1 MGVFFYP
8 GVAASSPFCTACEDH
23 SPPPLASEGSEEAS
37 SEGIPINSQPG
48 TIMAIA
54 KNFRKYA
61 EALLYQLE
69 LPLNGFERTIQNL
82 RGAVLACYRRSILAG
97 TWDKAKFL
105 PKTPRRP
112 VRAWPARAVPG
123 AWFWHQGR
131 LDLDADLFEIF

>member
-8 GVAASSPFCTACEDH
+8 GGAASSPFCTACEDH

-37 SEGIPINSQPG
+37 SEGIPINSQPR

-69 LPLNGFERTIQNL
+69 LPLHGFDRTIQNL

-97 TWDKAKFL
+97 TWTKGKFL
-105 PKTPRRP
+105 PKQPRNP
-112 VRAWPARAVPG
+112 AQAWPALAIPG
-123 AWFWHQGR
+123 IWFWHQTK
-131 LDLDADLFEIF
+131 LDLEADSFMLF